1 MPMSE
6 EEENISFDLFKDV
19 VTTAIQEKEKIPK
32 WKKKLDAADLR
43 VSFKLLVSDE
53 DTFFVNLIINKGQY
67 SVKKEKLD
75 DYTIEIVADPVDLVG
90 FVSKEYSIL
99 NMLLTGKWK
108 IKRLLRYPFK
118 SLFVASLL
126 VYS

>member
-1 MPMSE
+1 MNPE
-6 EEENISFDLFKDV
+6 EEENSFGLFQDV
-19 VTTAIQEKEKIPK
+19 VVTAIQEKEKIPK

-43 VSFKLLVSDE
+43 VSFKLLVSEE

-67 SVKKEKLD
+67 SVNKAKIE
-75 DYTIEIVADPVDLVG
+75 DYTIEIVADPVHLVG

-118 SLFVASLL
+118 SLFIANLL
-126 VYS
+126 VYQ

>member
-1 MPMSE
+1 MDPE
-6 EEENISFDLFKDV
+6 EEENSFGLFQDV
-19 VTTAIQEKEKIPK
+19 VVTAIQEKEKIPK

-43 VSFKLLVSDE
+43 VSFQLLVSEE

-67 SVKKEKLD
+67 SVNKAKIE
-75 DYTIEIVADPVDLVG
+75 DYTIEIVADPVHLVG
-90 FVSKEYSIL
+90 FVSKEYGIL

-118 SLFVASLL
+118 SLFIANLL
-126 VYS
+126 VYQ

>member
-1 MPMSE
+1 MNPE
-6 EEENISFDLFKDV
+6 EEENSFGLFQDV
-19 VTTAIQEKEKIPK
+19 VITAIQEKEKIPK

-43 VSFKLLVSDE
+43 VSFKLLVSEE

-67 SVKKEKLD
+67 SVNKEKID
-75 DYTIEIVADPVDLVG
+75 DYTIEIVADPVHLVG
-90 FVSKEYSIL
+90 FVSKEYSIV

-118 SLFVASLL
+118 SLFIANLL
-126 VYS
+126 VYQ

>member
-1 MPMSE
+1 MPMNQE
-6 EEENISFDLFKDV
+6 EEDNSFGLFKDV

-43 VSFKLLVSDE
+43 VSFQLLVSEE
-53 DTFFVNLIINKGQY
+53 DTFYVNLIINKGRY
-67 SVKKEKLD
+67 SINRERIE
-75 DYTIEIVADPVDLVG
+75 DYTIEIVADPVHLVG

-118 SLFVASLL
+118 SLFIANLL